1 MQFRFSFRL
10 VGVSCIRFRLDVF
23 AFAFALE
30 LLPFMPWWC
39 DVSDGTSTST
49 ASMTT
54 NRRTYKRKRPI
65 RDTVRAT
72 PDCKGYSLL

>member
-1 MQFRFSFRL
+1 
-10 VGVSCIRFRLDVF
+10 
-23 AFAFALE
+23 
-30 LLPFMPWWC
+30 MPWWC

-49 ASMTT
+49 ASMTN

-72 PDCKGYSLL
+72 PDCKGYSLANHERDVTVTVVG